1 MPMTDIKAERM
12 MRWMRE
18 NSVPFFS
25 NSIEQNLLVIRYA
38 DLANDGMKQLFDR
51 KRYSPY
57 RNFVRSD
64 AEFCDHV
71 VYFLILES
79 HEKIEEIYRNL
90 MEQPWIGEYRVV
102 KDISDYVGYSF
113 LKVYDEGCSREA
125 MLHELE
131 KIMGTKNT
139 VTFGGEKDRYDVYI
153 ENADRNLLVKEL
165 KRRCEPVDFRCW
177 KSVFR

>member
-1 MPMTDIKAERM
+1 
-12 MRWMRE
+12 
-18 NSVPFFS
+18 
-25 NSIEQNLLVIRYA
+25 
-38 DLANDGMKQLFDR
+38 
-51 KRYSPY
+51 
-57 RNFVRSD
+57 
-64 AEFCDHV
+64 
-71 VYFLILES
+71 
-79 HEKIEEIYRNL
+79 

-102 KDISDYVGYSF
+102 KDISDYAGYSF

-139 VTFGGEKDRYDVYI
+139 VTFGGEKDIYDVYI